1 MNEGEKMITKEMKD
15 AIFAQFDDGEDVME
29 CYEKLAAQ
37 HKIKSAVILSGI
49 GMVRNAKLGTFVK
62 RSGNWEYEWE
72 TVSEPAELV
81 SASGN
86 IMQNPDGKLV
96 VHIHAAIAGK
106 DHIVHGGHLGA
117 AKVCIKNVVFVK
129 KVE

>member
-1 MNEGEKMITKEMKD
+1 MITKEMND

-29 CYEKLAAQ
+29 CYERLAAEY
-37 HKIKSAVILSGI
+37 KIKTAVILSGI
-49 GMVRNAKLGTFVK
+49 GMVRDAKLGTFVK
-62 RSGNWEYEWE
+62 RAGNWEYEWE
-72 TVSEPAELV
+72 TVGEPAELV

-86 IMQNPDGKLV
+86 IMHNAEGKPI

-129 KVE
+129 KLE

>member
-1 MNEGEKMITKEMKD
+1 MIAKEMND
-15 AIFAQFDDGEDVME
+15 AIFAQFDDGEDVLE

-37 HKIKSAVILSGI
+37 YKIRTAVILSGI
-49 GMVRNAKLGTFVK
+49 GMVRDAKLGTFVK

-72 TVSEPAELV
+72 NVNEPAELV

-86 IMQNPDGKLV
+86 IMHNLEGKLV

-117 AKVCIKNVVFVK
+117 AKVCIKNMVFVK
-129 KVE
+129 KLE

>member
-1 MNEGEKMITKEMKD
+1 MITKEMND
-15 AIFAQFDDGEDVME
+15 AIFAQFDDGENVLE

-37 HKIKSAVILSGI
+37 YKIRTAVILSGI
-49 GMVRNAKLGTFVK
+49 GMVRDAKLGTFVK

-72 TVSEPAELV
+72 NVNEPAELV

-86 IMQNPDGKLV
+86 IMHNLEGKLV

-117 AKVCIKNVVFVK
+117 AKVCIKNMVFVK
-129 KVE
+129 KLE

>member
-1 MNEGEKMITKEMKD
+1 MITKEMGET
-15 AIFAQFDDGEDVME
+15 IFAQFDDGEDVIE

-37 HKIKSAVILSGI
+37 YKIKTAVILSGI
-49 GMVRNAKLGTFVK
+49 GMVREAKLGTFVK
-62 RSGNWEYEWE
+62 RAGNWEYEWE
-72 TVSEPAELV
+72 TVNEPAELV

-86 IMQNPDGKLV
+86 IMHNPEGKLV

-117 AKVCIKNVVFVK
+117 AKVCIKNVIFVK
-129 KVE
+129 KLE